1 MVYMSS
7 FNKHIRTCSLFWK
20 KLENLMSLPVET
32 LYSEMERTSSA
43 AVFVLTHLNTDIFR
57 HGQAGRIIAHL
68 PAGSL
73 TPPF

>member
-1 MVYMSS
+1 
-7 FNKHIRTCSLFWK
+7 
-20 KLENLMSLPVET
+20 MSLPVET

-43 AVFVLTHLNTDIFR
+43 AVFVPTHLNTDIFR